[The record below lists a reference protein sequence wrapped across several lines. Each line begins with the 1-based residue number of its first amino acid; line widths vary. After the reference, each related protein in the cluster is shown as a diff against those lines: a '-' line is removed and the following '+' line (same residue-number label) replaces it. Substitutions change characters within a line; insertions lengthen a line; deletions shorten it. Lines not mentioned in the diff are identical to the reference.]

1 MLRPNVRHLTM
12 PPQKIERGFVLIGAM
27 LFLIVLTL
35 LVISLMRT
43 SILEERMAGYARDW
57 NVAFQAAESA
67 LRDAEREIR
76 AGTRIAGQTGFLSGC
91 SSSGDTNGAGL
102 CLPNLC
108 TDTSA
113 TGDCVPIWV
122 DLVTKQSDTGWI
134 SGASGGKSI
143 VYGDNTEATAL
154 DGVEAQPR
162 YIIEV
167 LTVPDASSLKPPP
180 GQPAQKFVYRATA
193 VGFGASVNTRVMLQ
207 GTYRQY

>member
-1 MLRPNVRHLTM
+1 MRSHRVRHMTM
-12 PPQKIERGFVLIGAM
+12 DGSKGERGFVLFVGM
-27 LFLIVLTL
+27 LFLIVLTI

-43 SILEERMAGYARDW
+43 SILEERMAGYSRDW

-67 LRDAEREIR
+67 LRDAEREIKTGVR
-76 AGTRIAGQTGFLSGC
+76 VMGQTGFVSGC
-91 SSSGDTNGAGL
+91 SASSDTNGAGL

-113 TGDCVPIWV
+113 TGDCLPIWV
-122 DLVTKQSDTGWI
+122 DLDKKQGDTGWI
-134 SGASGGKSI
+134 SGASGGKS
-143 VYGDNTEATAL
+143 VTYGAKTGATAL
-154 DGVEAQPR
+154 TGVAQQPR

-180 GQPAQKFVYRATA
+180 GQPAQKYVYRATA
-193 VGFGASVNTRVMLQ
+193 VGFGATVKTKAMLQ